1 MAMQKRRVA
10 NPAPAVLA
18 LVNPKGKRTMAAK
31 KRSST
36 RRRRAANPKRR
47 RRTTTTTTT
56 AKRTTARRRR
66 AANPVA
72 KSRKRY
78 SRRRRSNPV
87 SSGVIGQG
95 LELGASG
102 IAIGLA
108 QPFIRP
114 LIARFVGN
122 SPIASAGVTLATGY
136 GLSFLAGMVG
146 PARKYQRSLELAG
159 WTLAFTQLVTS
170 YVLPLIGGRGSANP
184 PAAAGLNGYR
194 RGMNGI
200 AAVSAVPPG
209 MVPAPV
215 AAPAGNGMN
224 GIAAVPGRFGR

>member
-56 AKRTTARRRR
+56 AKRTTARRRS
-66 AANPVA
+66 NPVA

-87 SSGVIGQG
+87 SGGVIGQG

-114 LIARFVGN
+114 LIARFVGQ
-122 SPIASAGVTLATGY
+122 SPIASAGVTLLTGY
-136 GLSFLAGMVG
+136 GLSMLAGMVG
-146 PARKYQRSLELAG
+146 PVRKYQRSLELAG

-170 YVLPLIGGRGSANP
+170 YVLPLLGGRGSGNP

-200 AAVSAVPPG
+200 AAVTAVPPG
-209 MVPAPV
+209 VVAPPAPP
-215 AAPAGNGMN
+215 ARAGNGMN
-224 GIAAVPGRFGR
+224 GIAAIPGRFAY